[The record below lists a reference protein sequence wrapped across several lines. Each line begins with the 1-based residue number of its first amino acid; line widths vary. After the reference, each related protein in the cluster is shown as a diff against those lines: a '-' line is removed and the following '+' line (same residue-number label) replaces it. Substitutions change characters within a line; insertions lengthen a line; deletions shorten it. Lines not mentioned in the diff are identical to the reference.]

1 MVKRYMVGIEEVQV
15 LTMLAYKL
23 GKDELCNELLGLM
36 RSHFAKGQKYEVE
49 HRPSNEKGNHLK
61 LLGAGEVPGP
71 DVGLL
76 QD

>member
-1 MVKRYMVGIEEVQV
+1 MGQRKVISKESVEA

-23 GKDELCNELLGLM
+23 AKDELCNELLGLM

-49 HRPSNEKGNHLK
+49 HRESKDKARPLR

-71 DVGLL
+71 GTGELS
-76 QD
+76 